1 MSELDFDRIREDY
14 PDHDQWCPI
23 ESQGICNC
31 PKGVIDDLLRAVEQ
45 LAKSA
50 PLLHNLYTSMFLSEE
65 RNEGLPPQV
74 QYWLQ
79 EIPKFLDSLDSDVK
93 KLVEDE

>member
-1 MSELDFDRIREDY
+1 MNELDLNRIREDY

-45 LAKSA
+45 LTPIVYCIS
-50 PLLHNLYTSMFLSEE
+50 T
-65 RNEGLPPQV
+65 EGIV
-74 QYWLQ
+74 
-79 EIPKFLDSLDSDVK
+79 LDMIDALDPDIK
-93 KLVEDE
+93 KLVENES